1 MSLYL
6 QLEAKWSPFFTKSE
20 EETEEREIATK
31 KRRLDF
37 QEKKKQMQGRWKQTA
52 VPRNM
57 FGSDRGRKE
66 THASVEH
73 TAGEERMRL
82 EAGENEPMR
91 NPMVLGTCR
100 HFGVGVCLRKRI
112 IMMCNM

>member
-6 QLEAKWSPFFTKSE
+6 QLEANWSPFFTKSE

-66 THASVEH
+66 THAECGAH
-73 TAGEERMRL
+73 GGRGEDAIGGGRE
-82 EAGENEPMR
+82 
-91 NPMVLGTCR
+91 
-100 HFGVGVCLRKRI
+100 
-112 IMMCNM
+112 

>member
-1 MSLYL
+1 M
-6 QLEAKWSPFFTKSE
+6 P
-20 EETEEREIATK
+20 
-31 KRRLDF
+31 
-37 QEKKKQMQGRWKQTA
+37 
-52 VPRNM
+52 
-57 FGSDRGRKE
+57 
-66 THASVEH
+66 SVEH

-91 NPMVLGTCR
+91 NPMALGTCR